1 MTIRPLPIVF
11 SAAVALACASALA
24 TADQV
29 RRQGPARP
37 TVPME
42 VSLKLAGE
50 VYDAKTVGTCTHAPK
65 ASIYGVLSEMWTIR
79 HQDNGRSVQL
89 TLWKPADGSPSMFSL
104 SANGKKSWTISTV
117 RGGEVSGTG
126 TVTMTPA
133 AKGGTFSIDAKGKAG
148 EAVSGTIKCE
158 AFTPAIA
165 EGGNRP

>member
-1 MTIRPLPIVF
+1 MTIRPLQILF
-11 SAAVALACASALA
+11 SAAAAFACAAALA

-50 VYDAKTVGTCTHAPK
+50 AYEAKTEGTCTHAPK
-65 ASIYGVLSEMWTIR
+65 ASIYGVLSEMWTVR
-79 HQDNGRSVQL
+79 HTNDGRSVQL

-117 RGGEVSGTG
+117 RGGEVTGTG
-126 TVTMTPA
+126 TVTLAPA
-133 AKGGTFSIDAKGKAG
+133 AKGGTFTIDAKGTSG
-148 EAVSGTIKCE
+148 EAASGTIKCE

-165 EGGNRP
+165 EGGD